1 MTEMSEMSS
10 IGGDGLSGIES
21 SAMSESGITVEDAA
35 EGDIFGGGGG
45 SGGGGGGGSSGP
57 SAGDR
62 TTATSDVSVNELV
75 CTVGAYALYPS
86 MIPTD
91 GLCHYVYYSD
101 VIMARDTLHGD
112 LVPESWATFQS
123 EMGTRSRTSGG
134 IGFDIRYSTAAG
146 VSAGIEKQLR
156 ELANKNI
163 KHYGVLNLLQK
174 AAKMKNMYSKA
185 KELLKKLKGVQGN
198 DATRKTLLAFGI
210 YNYREKDA
218 YTILQDIF
226 TDAINN
232 HVADTVIIYSSV
244 GWIETE
250 GVCYSHPTSVFDK
263 SDFKGSSADKEADRA
278 PYISKIAQ
286 FMRRTVR
293 YTSDTKMGLSFEL
306 GTLVYT
312 LKKPYSGNIVTDDMV
327 NAECTVLV
335 VTSLD
340 VAPCKSDLQQRR
352 VELFRHVNVAQVKG
366 DKKKAM
372 FFESEDTLR
381 LKCLKL
387 ARNATLLRAD
397 MSLLLVNAHLGD
409 PTKSCPGRDGRE
421 RGEIFWRI
429 EVVKATLNIT

>member
-1 MTEMSEMSS
+1 
-10 IGGDGLSGIES
+10 
-21 SAMSESGITVEDAA
+21 
-35 EGDIFGGGGG
+35 
-45 SGGGGGGGSSGP
+45 
-57 SAGDR
+57 
-62 TTATSDVSVNELV
+62 
-75 CTVGAYALYPS
+75 

-101 VIMARDTLHGD
+101 VIMARDTLHAA
-112 LVPESWATFQS
+112 LVPESLATFQN
-123 EMGTRSRTSGG
+123 EMPRRSRTSGG

-146 VSAGIEKQLR
+146 VSAAIEKKLK

-163 KHYGVLNLLQK
+163 KHYGVLNLLQT
-174 AAKMKNMYSKA
+174 AAKMKGMYSKA
-185 KELLKKLKGVQGN
+185 KELLRKLKGVQGN

-218 YTILQDIF
+218 YTILQEFF

-244 GWIETE
+244 GWIERE

-263 SDFKGSSADKEADRA
+263 SDFKGSAVKEADRA

-286 FMRRTVR
+286 FMRRTVQ

-312 LKKPYSGNIVTDDMV
+312 LKNPYSGDIVTDEMV
-327 NAECTVLV
+327 NAECTVLF

-340 VAPCKSDLQQRR
+340 VAPCKLDLQQRR
-352 VELFRHVNVAQVKG
+352 VELFHDVNVAQVKG
-366 DKKKAM
+366 DKMKAM

-381 LKCLKL
+381 RKCLKL
-387 ARNATLLRAD
+387 AHNSTMLRAD

-409 PTKSCPGRDGRE
+409 PTKSCPDLDGRE
-421 RGEIFWRI
+421 RGEMFWRI
-429 EVVKATLNIT
+429 EVVKAALNIT